1 MFQTTNQSSLG
12 YSSLVSNNGRIKAN
26 GFAPLSSL
34 QAKLSLSNTSES
46 KHVQAIWQLMTLD
59 DTWGHL
65 TTIDDSSW
73 QLMTSWVFW
82 DNDKQFVRLPP
93 IVSVGYRRIKGD
105 ALWLLTSCST
115 VISHRY
121 GKPTGFARNII
132 YKWWVSGFH
141 IIPYLCWFP
150 RVRTS

>member
-1 MFQTTNQSSLG
+1 MATPSTD
-12 YSSLVSNNGRIKAN
+12 
-26 GFAPLSSL
+26 L
-34 QAKLSLSNTSES
+34 QFLWLRWSTWMVRNLWFHGKS
-46 KHVQAIWQLMTLD
+46 HGIPQLFPRSAVERRCFNSWLMIRGWIHKTID
-59 DTWGHL
+59 RGL
-65 TTIDDSSW
+65 TVDDSSW

-93 IVSVGYRRIKGD
+93 SVSVGYRRIKGD